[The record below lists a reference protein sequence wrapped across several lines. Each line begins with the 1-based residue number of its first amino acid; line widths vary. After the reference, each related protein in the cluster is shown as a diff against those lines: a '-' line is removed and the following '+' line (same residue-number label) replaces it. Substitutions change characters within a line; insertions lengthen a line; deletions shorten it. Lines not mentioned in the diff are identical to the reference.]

1 MGDFTYTQATNTVVV
16 INGTSGTPKTFADFV
31 TDDRAGSLTL
41 LSAGVIDADPDTFSL
56 TTQPRPCEKGVIA
69 LTISASADRAG
80 ATLEIVGKDYDSDA
94 IGETIDIATA
104 NATPVTSVLKYNTV
118 DASGITVNGMT
129 NDDTITITQPQWGV
143 IWDYTGRCYRVD
155 ARFNIGN
162 GTTATYFATEREVV
176 MISQTYELQVTA
188 NAVLKSGKKV
198 STDSVDVP
206 SVFAFRHEN
215 NTVQFTDNL
224 TQAGTLLLYG
234 SYFIDLTV
242 AARTQG
248 YRSISWD
255 ISNSASEIYHCM
267 FIGPDQIAAKTG
279 SPTFY
284 DNKFFSGNNGYRVL
298 SGTPSTLYSQ
308 NRNCYRGTAVSA
320 LSSAVEVR
328 GTTFADN
335 ATDLDMI
342 NVNYN
347 FTLVDAEYTTIGGPG
362 AASTANTYD
371 KKSCNITVTD
381 KNGTLLDGVEVLCED
396 TDDAIVFTTTTG
408 DTDTGKIDEQLITYI
423 DYYYSGGAQADTMSP
438 HKFTLSKAGYETLIL
453 ENVTVDAP
461 IAWHLE
467 LKGPV
472 RYKLGSDT
480 FFEDDS

>member
-143 IWDYTGRCYRVD
+143 IWDYGASNYKID
-155 ARFNIGN
+155 AVFDIGN
-162 GTTATYFATEREVV
+162 ASTSTYFKSLYERVNIPAHTMKIRRYSNLYIGEASNENSKGGSFWTV
-176 MISQTYELQVTA
+176 YNLTA
-188 NAVLKSGKKV
+188 DGRYF
-198 STDSVDVP
+198 VDGG
-206 SVFAFRHEN
+206 SLSIYGSIF
-215 NTVQFTDNL
+215 QFTGSGLRFSDNPYSDIL
-224 TQAGTLLLYG
+224 IYNSILYLSGAEPNIRRFATLYIRDVYIYNSTMVRIDGVPNEFKNVHIESPTTYGFFMLLDATLINPNITNKAGVDYDQQGVGKVLLVVNPESPVITPRCQEITGSVKQAHT
-234 SYFIDLTV
+234 FNVTV
-242 AARTQG
+242 A
-248 YRSISWD
+248 
-255 ISNSASEIYHCM
+255 
-267 FIGPDQIAAKTG
+267 
-279 SPTFY
+279 
-284 DNKFFSGNNGYRVL
+284 
-298 SGTPSTLYSQ
+298 
-308 NRNCYRGTAVSA
+308 
-320 LSSAVEVR
+320 
-328 GTTFADN
+328 
-335 ATDLDMI
+335 
-342 NVNYN
+342 
-347 FTLVDAEYTTIGGPG
+347 
-362 AASTANTYD
+362 D
-371 KKSCNITVTD
+371 KD
-381 KNGTLLDGVEVLCED
+381 GTLLDGVVVDCED
-396 TDDAIVFTTTTG
+396 KNTDAVWAAGTIETG
-408 DTDTGKIDEQLITYI
+408 AVTTGKIVEQIIIYKSWTGTSETLATF
-423 DYYYSGGAQADTMSP
+423 SP

-467 LKGPV
+467 LQPMRARV
-472 RYKLGSDT
+472 LGRPSRRISAPN
-480 FFEDDS
+480 FQ